1 MTWTD
6 LPGAVR
12 TLSQKLEVRRAERWA
27 RKTYGDLDRAL
38 LRLNVGRGPTPTSGG
53 WEIGIEIVPAEALSG
68 LIGWR
73 LLLEL
78 KRMRTLHAQLETTD
92 RTQSW
97 TQVESKTFSD
107 DTPSGAVAAWA
118 EDAIRTRFED
128 YVGSLRHA
136 IEIAFQ
142 LNGHDA
148 AVRDA
153 GRYRVW
159 NHNGEDDVI
168 GWTFVVDLHSI
179 PDRTFV
185 VAITQHEVVLKA
197 AVIADEG
204 ERCIG
209 RKQIVAG
216 ATATHIATW
225 ACDQISSHSRK

>member
-12 TLSQKLEVRRAERWA
+12 TLSRKLEVRRAERWA
-27 RKTYGDLDRAL
+27 RKTYSDLDRAL
-38 LRLNVGRGPTPTSGG
+38 LRLNIGRGPTPISGG
-53 WEIGIEIVPAEALSG
+53 WQLGIEIVPDETLSG

-78 KRMRTLHAQLETTD
+78 TRMRTLHAQLQTTD

-97 TQVESKTFSD
+97 TPVESKIFSD
-107 DTPSGAVAAWA
+107 DTPSSSVAEWA
-118 EDAIRTRFED
+118 ENAIRTRFED

-136 IEIAFQ
+136 IELAFQ

-159 NHNGEDDVI
+159 YQNGEDDVI
-168 GWTFVVDLHSI
+168 GWTFVVDLLSI
-179 PDRTFV
+179 PDRSFV
-185 VAITQHEVVLKA
+185 IAIAQHEVVLKA
-197 AVIADEG
+197 LVIADEG

-216 ATATHIATW
+216 TTATHIATW
-225 ACDQISSHSRK
+225 ACDLISSHSRK